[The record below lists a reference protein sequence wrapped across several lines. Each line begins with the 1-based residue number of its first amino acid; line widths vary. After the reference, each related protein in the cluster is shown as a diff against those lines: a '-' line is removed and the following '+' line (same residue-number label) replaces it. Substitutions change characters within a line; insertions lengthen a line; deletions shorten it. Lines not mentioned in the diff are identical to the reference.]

1 MNHGKGG
8 FESFGRCTLVMLLGT
23 LGNSC
28 EGEHRPYMLN
38 AGPFASSPST
48 EWDAGAQQTAG
59 TDNTA
64 AASSGESSISIS
76 RLGDAPQTGS
86 QASSPCANG
95 SAETCGPTR
104 AEGVCRFGTRTCSNG
119 VWGECLG
126 AVLPGNR
133 DCGSIDDNDCDGQAD
148 DTIDNVCRCPIG
160 GSRSC
165 GEHPG
170 LDGKGQCQAG
180 QQTCA
185 LASDHLSSDWGTC
198 EGAIGPGTSDSCS
211 VVGDDSNCDGVPNG
225 GCTCVEGATQPCGPN
240 TDKGIC
246 QPGISTCRNGTFGSC
261 EGATFAGTRDCASA
275 QDNDCDGLPDNT
287 RDSACPCAIGEV
299 QACGA
304 HPGRDGIGECH
315 AGQQVCEGGPV
326 SSTTRFGTCTGSVAP
341 AQRDSCGVRGDDADC
356 NGRAMKAASVFLA
369 TEMHPAVP
377 IPTTLAAAHKA
388 PAHHVRSMRIARSLA
403 VVEHSAVQGAV
414 SNARPAVIAQAD
426 ESAPTASAGSPPA
439 VPALFE
445 AIVRGATAA
454 LGSRTWTAMAMAVP
468 RWNRE
473 PVTIPQPDQYL
484 LASVS

>member
-304 HPGRDGIGECH
+304 QPRARRDWGM
-315 AGQQVCEGGPV
+315 P
-326 SSTTRFGTCTGSVAP
+326 R
-341 AQRDSCGVRGDDADC
+341 R
-356 NGRAMKAASVFLA
+356 
-369 TEMHPAVP
+369 
-377 IPTTLAAAHKA
+377 PT
-388 PAHHVRSMRIARSLA
+388 SL
-403 VVEHSAVQGAV
+403 
-414 SNARPAVIAQAD
+414 
-426 ESAPTASAGSPPA
+426 
-439 VPALFE
+439 
-445 AIVRGATAA
+445 
-454 LGSRTWTAMAMAVP
+454 
-468 RWNRE
+468 
-473 PVTIPQPDQYL
+473 
-484 LASVS
+484 